1 LNLVHAR
8 NVRSSV
14 EQDNEFSSAYATG
27 SKTFVARVKVSVCVL
42 QVNLHSG
49 VTRGLTQGRQS
60 LAEGGPLAK
69 TQEKVKK

>member
-27 SKTFVARVKVSVCVL
+27 SKTFVAIVKVSVCVL
-42 QVNLHSG
+42 QVNLQW
-49 VTRGLTQGRQS
+49 RN
-60 LAEGGPLAK
+60 
-69 TQEKVKK
+69 